1 MTAKVTSETV
11 CAATKSKLSIK
22 AKRRL
27 RDIAWNTM
35 ITVVC
40 IVTSF
45 AIGTRMRIV
54 EPASPTL
61 MDFVW
66 ASLFFFSVLVNAG
79 WLFCI
84 FTPLVRKRLLNAI
97 CFMMLFVWGCVLY
110 FYYPVD
116 KALSSASS
124 AGAVAVLPAEQD
136 ATARRMEV
144 VMRQIESP
152 NRTVAAF
159 FPSRGGF
166 ESITKD
172 GAEFSYF
179 IFHTLVLFY
188 VVVLMFA
195 VFGRGLV
202 NRLRKWMT
210 PWHTLN
216 VFWGMSDAG
225 LLLARSILGTS
236 ITDRVF
242 FALQQR
248 SGDGDEW
255 RTVTNDIDQ
264 MGATWSFTYDSN
276 AIESD
281 VGRDTLS
288 QTKGRRHF
296 FMDPSGHVNISRADR
311 LVKVLRNDRPKPGL
325 KGFWQALCAG
335 MIVRWFKDYKRWWK
349 CGVNRLLKRISHHCK
364 TLYQHPN
371 WLRRLYKEHD
381 KWWRCRKVDV
391 WGKPY
396 FYVRVEASA
405 DELVYLEWAA
415 NVRDVVVPILVRE
428 ARLISKDFIA
438 RYPLLA
444 MPGIK
449 LDQKR
454 ALVREG
460 SFRILILGF
469 GSCGQELLSEI
480 VCNGQFLKDE
490 KGQKVPAP
498 FSVDIVEQDE
508 KVVEEYCI
516 RHHTV
521 EKEYHV
527 DFIKGVRIEDKSFDE
542 WFRGKLKDGRLSY
555 NRVIVCLKGD
565 DLTLSIATKVIEFS
579 RRHGVHIAPG
589 VVFARVT
596 DPARHRYMPHGVK
609 RGVYSRGADIE
620 VPITVFGNLAEIY
633 SFGRIDAE
641 AVDKMAKVLDSRHG
655 DFGREVADDVQMEKD
670 WDAASVFDQLSS
682 RAAAEGQRNLLG
694 LLGLRYASTDHGG
707 RVVSAESLASLTAV
721 GSEVLDT
728 LSITEH
734 MRWNAFHVMQG
745 YRTWDVLRGDVARSD
760 LPEPRPARIKAN
772 QLASIG
778 KHADIVPFDKL
789 PDVDMKLAEWNGE
802 KGSRSRDDFVGLK
815 EGASQAWDI
824 AFCQIMNK
832 VAAAAGFSIVEA

>member
-1 MTAKVTSETV
+1 MA
-11 CAATKSKLSIK
+11 
-22 AKRRL
+22 
-27 RDIAWNTM
+27 
-35 ITVVC
+35 
-40 IVTSF
+40 
-45 AIGTRMRIV
+45 
-54 EPASPTL
+54 
-61 MDFVW
+61 
-66 ASLFFFSVLVNAG
+66 
-79 WLFCI
+79 
-84 FTPLVRKRLLNAI
+84 
-97 CFMMLFVWGCVLY
+97 LFVWGCVLY

-116 KALSSASS
+116 KTLLLSSSVD
-124 AGAVAVLPAEQD
+124 AVAVQPAEQNS
-136 ATARRMEV
+136 TARRMEV

-166 ESITKD
+166 ETITKD

-216 VFWGMSDAG
+216 VFWGRSDAG

-236 ITDRVF
+236 VKDQVF

-281 VGRDTLS
+281 VDRDTLA

-311 LVKVLRNDRPKPGL
+311 LVKVLRAKKPRRGL
-325 KGFWQALCAG
+325 CGFFSALRG
-335 MIVRWFKDYKRWWK
+335 GVLLWWARG
-349 CGVNRLLKRISHHCK
+349 CS
-364 TLYQHPN
+364 
-371 WLRRLYKEHD
+371 E
-381 KWWRCRKVDV
+381 
-391 WGKPY
+391 KPF

-415 NVRDVVVPILVRE
+415 NVRDVVVPILMRE
-428 ARLISKDFIA
+428 ARLIAKDFIA
-438 RYPLLA
+438 RYPLLE
-444 MPGIK
+444 MPGVK
-449 LDQKR
+449 VDKKK
-454 ALVREG
+454 AMVSEG
-460 SFRILILGF
+460 VFRILILGF

-480 VCNGQFLKDE
+480 VCNGQFLKEDG
-490 KGQKVPAP
+490 KNKVPVP
-498 FSVDIVEQDE
+498 FSVDIVEQDK
-508 KVVEEYCI
+508 KVIEGYCI
-516 RHHTV
+516 RHPTV
-521 EKEYHV
+521 RKEYNVTFV
-527 DFIKGVRIEDKSFDE
+527 DDVKTEDEGHIPGGVHTEGKSFDD
-542 WFRGKLKDGRLSY
+542 WFRGQLKNAQKEFY
-555 NRVIVCLKGD
+555 NRIIICLNGD
-565 DLTLSIATKVIEFS
+565 ERSLSIATKVVEFS
-579 RRHGVHIAPG
+579 RRQGVIIKPG
-589 VVFARVT
+589 VVFARVR
-596 DPARHRYMPHGVK
+596 DPARHRYIPHGLK
-609 RGVYSRGADIE
+609 KGIYSRGADTE
-620 VPITVFGNLAEIY
+620 VPIAVFGNLAEIY
-633 SFGRIDAE
+633 SFDRIDAE
-641 AVDKMAKVLDSRHG
+641 AVDKMAKVLNSRHG
-655 DFGREVADDVQMEKD
+655 DFGREVADVVQVEKA

-682 RAAAEGQRNLLG
+682 RAAAEGQRNLLQ
-694 LLGLRYASTDHGG
+694 LLGLRYARPGHGG
-707 RVVSAESLASLTAV
+707 RVVSDERLAALTAV
-721 GSEVLDT
+721 GSDVLDT

-745 YRTWDVLRGDVARSD
+745 YRTWDVLRGDVARRD

-802 KGSRSRDDFVGLK
+802 KGSRCRDDFVGLK
-815 EGASQAWDI
+815 EGSSQAWDI
-824 AFCQIMNK
+824 AFCQILGR
-832 VAAAAGFSIVEA
+832 VAAAAGLQITEAEESRTEAVC

>member
-1 MTAKVTSETV
+1 MI
-11 CAATKSKLSIK
+11 TKGNANEAGGVKTWHLSVK

-27 RDIAWNTM
+27 RDIGWNTM
-35 ITVVC
+35 ITVAC
-40 IVTSF
+40 IATSF

-54 EPASPTL
+54 EPASPTFT
-61 MDFVW
+61 DFVW
-66 ASLFFFSVLVNAG
+66 AALFFFSVVVNAG

-84 FTPLVRKRLLNAI
+84 FTPLVRNRLLNAI
-97 CFMMLFVWGCVLY
+97 CFMVLFVWGCVLY

-116 KALSSASS
+116 KTLLCSSSAD
-124 AGAVAVLPAEQD
+124 AVAVQSTEQNS
-136 ATARRMEV
+136 TAGRMEV

-166 ESITKD
+166 ETITKD

-188 VVVLMFA
+188 VVMLMFA

-202 NRLRKWMT
+202 NRLRKLLT

-216 VFWGMSDAG
+216 VFWGRSDAG

-236 ITDRVF
+236 VTDRVF

-281 VGRDTLS
+281 VGRDTLA

-311 LVKVLRNDRPKPGL
+311 LVKVLRAKKPRRGL
-325 KGFWQALCAG
+325 RGFLSALRG
-335 MIVRWFKDYKRWWK
+335 GVLLWWARG
-349 CGVNRLLKRISHHCK
+349 CS
-364 TLYQHPN
+364 
-371 WLRRLYKEHD
+371 E
-381 KWWRCRKVDV
+381 
-391 WGKPY
+391 KPF

-428 ARLISKDFIA
+428 ARLIAKDFIA
-438 RYPLLA
+438 RYPLLE
-444 MPGIK
+444 MPGVEIDK
-449 LDQKR
+449 KR

-516 RHHTV
+516 RHPTV

-641 AVDKMAKVLDSRHG
+641 AVDKMAKVLNSRHG

-707 RVVSAESLASLTAV
+707 RVVSAERLASLTAA
-721 GSEVLDT
+721 GSDVLDT